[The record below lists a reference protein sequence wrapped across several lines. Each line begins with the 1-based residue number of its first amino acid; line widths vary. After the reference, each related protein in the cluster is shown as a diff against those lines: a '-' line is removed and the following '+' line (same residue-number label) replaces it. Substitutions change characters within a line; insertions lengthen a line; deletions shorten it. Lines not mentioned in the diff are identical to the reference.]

1 MNLNGLVNFLHPNR
15 LNNVLFNDM
24 FFVHH
29 LLQNLNVLA
38 NFLHTNRL
46 DIVLFNEICFCVCQ
60 ILQNLNGRVNFL
72 HTNRLDIVLFNDTI
86 CFLCASNFAMN
97 LNAVSS
103 KTETP
108 LYMWVEGTDRQI
120 LTKDLIEGEGI

>member
-38 NFLHTNRL
+38 
-46 DIVLFNEICFCVCQ
+46 
-60 ILQNLNGRVNFL
+60 NFL